1 MSKNTPITARVST
14 GLFNKKKGVTEPLL
28 NVGKAG
34 VHGNNQTRD
43 IPSPSKMR
51 GYAMKSSPFK
61 QKVVDGK
68 PMEVK
73 IKGAG
78 DKIVEPKK
86 ITKEMTTRANKERS
100 KAKAADTAATSPAKQ
115 KMIDGKPVEVKIKSA
130 GQRIIEETPGKPG
143 TANYDKAVAAEG
155 TKQVDP
161 KKITPEM
168 TAKANKKRAE
178 AKAADKAAAKPT
190 KTVKNIPGKVIDLK
204 DFEVEAK
211 RGMVESWEAGSQGR
225 RMKKLSDDISDS
237 QRKVDRYKGRLKGY
251 AKQDEKGNWVKTDPK
266 VSDRKFNRNL
276 RKFQESSRNV
286 KGSQSQYD
294 VYSKGVSRGASG
306 YRGGTFNVTEQA
318 TKKSLGDVK
327 QQIGF
332 EQKQLEPKK
341 VVTKTNPLVET
352 PAEKNNKFFKKKT
365 PLKMKYFK

>member
-14 GLFNKKKGVTEPLL
+14 GLFNKKKGVSEPLL

-43 IPSPSKMR
+43 IPSPSKMK

-61 QKVVDGK
+61 QKV
-68 PMEVK
+68 
-73 IKGAG
+73 
-78 DKIVEPKK
+78 
-86 ITKEMTTRANKERS
+86 
-100 KAKAADTAATSPAKQ
+100 
-115 KMIDGKPVEVKIKSA
+115 IDGKPVEFTVKSA
-130 GQRIIEETPGKPG
+130 GQRITEETPGKPG

-155 TKQVDP
+155 TKIVDP

-168 TAKANKKRAE
+168 TARANKKRAE

-190 KTVKNIPGKVIDLK
+190 KTVKDIPGKEINLK
-204 DFEVEAK
+204 DFEVVGK

-251 AKQDEKGNWVKTDPK
+251 AKQDEKGNWVKTDPN

-286 KGSQSQYD
+286 KGSQGQYD

-332 EQKQLEPKK
+332 EQEQLKPKK
-341 VVTKTNPLVET
+341 DVTNTNPLET
-352 PAEKNNKFFKKKT
+352 PNKKNNKFFKKTT

>member
-43 IPSPSKMR
+43 IPSPSKIK

-61 QKVVDGK
+61 QKMV
-68 PMEVK
+68 
-73 IKGAG
+73 
-78 DKIVEPKK
+78 
-86 ITKEMTTRANKERS
+86 
-100 KAKAADTAATSPAKQ
+100 
-115 KMIDGKPVEVKIKSA
+115 DGKPVEAKIKSA

-143 TANYDKAVAAEG
+143 SDNYDKAVAAEG
-155 TKQVDP
+155 TKIVDP
-161 KKITPEM
+161 ALITPEM
-168 TAKANKKRAE
+168 TARANKKRAD
-178 AKAADKAAAKPT
+178 AKAADVLAAKP
-190 KTVKNIPGKVIDLK
+190 VKKEKIIPGKDIDLK
-204 DFEVEAK
+204 DFEVEGK

-237 QRKVDRYKGRLKGY
+237 QKKIGRYQSRLAKHTGKDGKALKGH
-251 AKQDEKGNWVKTDPK
+251 E
-266 VSDRKFNRNL
+266 RRFRNATANL
-276 RKFQESSRNV
+276 AESTRNM
-286 KGSQSQYD
+286 KASQGQYD

-318 TKKSLGDVK
+318 TKKSLGNVN
-327 QQIGF
+327 QQIEF
-332 EQKQLEPKK
+332 EKKQLKPEKA
-341 VVTKTNPLVET
+341 VTKTNPN
-352 PAEKNNKFFKKKT
+352 PIANKKSNNFFKKTT

>member
-14 GLFNKKKGVTEPLL
+14 GLFNKKKGVSEPLL

-43 IPSPSKMR
+43 IPSPSKMK

-61 QKVVDGK
+61 QKMV
-68 PMEVK
+68 
-73 IKGAG
+73 
-78 DKIVEPKK
+78 
-86 ITKEMTTRANKERS
+86 
-100 KAKAADTAATSPAKQ
+100 
-115 KMIDGKPVEVKIKSA
+115 DGKPVEVKIKSA
-130 GQRIIEETPGKPG
+130 GELITEKG
-143 TANYDKAVAAEG
+143 
-155 TKQVDP
+155 
-161 KKITPEM
+161 KKIYEDVRDTGKSLKGLTPEQSDWR
-168 TAKANKKRAE
+168 AKEIKKLGGLDAYHVKYGSKE
-178 AKAADKAAAKPT
+178 GKKTGAKVDTGKRGPDTTTQGPDK
-190 KTVKNIPGKVIDLK
+190 NIDLK
-204 DFEVEAK
+204 DFEVEGK
-211 RGMVESWEAGSQGR
+211 RGIVESWEAGSQGR

-251 AKQDEKGNWVKTDPK
+251 AKQDEKGNWVKTDPN

-286 KGSQSQYD
+286 KGSQGQYD

-318 TKKSLGDVK
+318 TKKSLGNVK

-332 EQKQLEPKK
+332 EKDKLKPTK
-341 VVTKTNPLVET
+341 VATNTNPLETAATDSLET
-352 PAEKNNKFFKKKT
+352 PNKKNNKFFKKTT

>member
-28 NVGKAG
+28 NVGQAG

-43 IPSPSKMR
+43 IPSPSKIK

-61 QKVVDGK
+61 QVVTDGK
-68 PMEVK
+68 PIEARIPGKDTTEEV
-73 IKGAG
+73 I
-78 DKIVEPKK
+78 
-86 ITKEMTTRANKERS
+86 
-100 KAKAADTAATSPAKQ
+100 
-115 KMIDGKPVEVKIKSA
+115 
-130 GQRIIEETPGKPG
+130 TPGTPG
-143 TANYDKAVAAEG
+143 TSNYDAAVAAEG

-161 KKITPEM
+161 KKITPAM
-168 TAKANKKRAE
+168 TARANKKRADS
-178 AKAADKAAAKPT
+178 KAADAAAAKPT
-190 KTVKNIPGKVIDLK
+190 KTTKIVKGKDIDLK
-204 DFEVEAK
+204 DFEVEGK

-237 QRKVDRYKGRLKGY
+237 QKKVDRYKGRLKGY
-251 AKQDEKGNWVKTDPK
+251 AKQDEKGNWVKTDK
-266 VSDRKFNRNL
+266 TVSDSKFNRNL

-286 KGSQSQYD
+286 KGSQGQYD

-318 TKKSLGDVK
+318 TKKSLGDVNK
-327 QQIGF
+327 QIEF
-332 EQKQLEPKK
+332 ETKQNTP
-341 VVTKTNPLVET
+341 VVDKGTTNTPAVDKGTTNPLTTVKET
-352 PAEKNNKFFKKKT
+352 TSMVGDLKGTPKKTSDFFKKKT

>member
-14 GLFNKKKGVTEPLL
+14 GLFNKKKGVSEPLL

-43 IPSPSKMR
+43 IPSPSKMK

-68 PMEVK
+68 PIEFTV
-73 IKGAG
+73 
-78 DKIVEPKK
+78 
-86 ITKEMTTRANKERS
+86 
-100 KAKAADTAATSPAKQ
+100 
-115 KMIDGKPVEVKIKSA
+115 KSA
-130 GQRIIEETPGKPG
+130 GQRITEETPGKPG

-155 TKQVDP
+155 TKIVDP

-168 TAKANKKRAE
+168 TARANKKRAE
-178 AKAADKAAAKPT
+178 AKAADKAAAKPV
-190 KTVKNIPGKVIDLK
+190 KTVKDIPGKEINLK
-204 DFEVEAK
+204 DFEVEGK

-237 QRKVDRYKGRLKGY
+237 QKNIGKYTSRLSKHSDKEGKALKGHERRFRNATANLAE
-251 AKQDEKGNWVKTDPK
+251 AK
-266 VSDRKFNRNL
+266 RNMA
-276 RKFQESSRNV
+276 
-286 KGSQSQYD
+286 GSQGQYD

-332 EQKQLEPKK
+332 EKEQLKPKK
-341 VVTKTNPLVET
+341 VVTNTNPLET
-352 PAEKNNKFFKKKT
+352 PATGTLETPNKKSNKFFKKPT

>member
-14 GLFNKKKGVTEPLL
+14 GLFNKKKGATEPLL

-43 IPSPSKMR
+43 IPSPSKIK

-61 QKVVDGK
+61 Q
-68 PMEVK
+68 
-73 IKGAG
+73 
-78 DKIVEPKK
+78 
-86 ITKEMTTRANKERS
+86 T
-100 KAKAADTAATSPAKQ
+100 
-115 KMIDGKPVEVKIKSA
+115 MIDGKPVEVEIKST
-130 GQRIIEETPGKPG
+130 GDMITEKG
-143 TANYDKAVAAEG
+143 
-155 TKQVDP
+155 
-161 KKITPEM
+161 KKIYDDVRDTGKSLKGLTPEQLDWR
-168 TAKANKKRAE
+168 TNEIEKLGGIDNYHTKYGSKKGKKTGATVDTGKRE
-178 AKAADKAAAKPT
+178 PDT
-190 KTVKNIPGKVIDLK
+190 KKQGPEKKINLK
-204 DFEVEAK
+204 DFEVEGK

-251 AKQDEKGNWVKTDPK
+251 AKQDEKGNWVKTDPN

-286 KGSQSQYD
+286 KGSQGQYD

-306 YRGGTFNVTEQA
+306 YHGGTFNVTEQA
-318 TKKSLGDVK
+318 TKKSLGSPK
-327 QQIGF
+327 EQIAF
-332 EQKQLEPKK
+332 ETEQSGIKK
-341 VVTKTNPLVET
+341 TKKDATNTNPLEST
-352 PAEKNNKFFKKKT
+352 NKKSNKFFKKTT

>member
-43 IPSPSKMR
+43 IPSPSKIK

-61 QKVVDGK
+61 QKMV
-68 PMEVK
+68 
-73 IKGAG
+73 
-78 DKIVEPKK
+78 
-86 ITKEMTTRANKERS
+86 
-100 KAKAADTAATSPAKQ
+100 
-115 KMIDGKPVEVKIKSA
+115 DGKPVEAKIKSA

-155 TKQVDP
+155 TKIVDP
-161 KKITPEM
+161 ALITPEM
-168 TAKANKKRAE
+168 TARANKKRAD
-178 AKAADKAAAKPT
+178 AKAADVLAAKP
-190 KTVKNIPGKVIDLK
+190 VKKEKIIPGKDIDLK
-204 DFEVEAK
+204 DFEVEGK

-237 QRKVDRYKGRLKGY
+237 QRNVDRYKSRLKGY
-251 AKQDEKGNWVKTDPK
+251 AKQDKKGNWVKTDPK

-286 KGSQSQYD
+286 KGSQDQYD

-318 TKKSLGDVK
+318 TKKSLGNVN
-327 QQIGF
+327 QQIEF
-332 EQKQLEPKK
+332 EKKQLKPEKA
-341 VVTKTNPLVET
+341 VTKTNPN
-352 PAEKNNKFFKKKT
+352 PIANKKSNNFFKKTT

>member
-14 GLFNKKKGVTEPLL
+14 GLFNKKKGVSEPLL

-43 IPSPSKMR
+43 IPSPSKMK
-51 GYAMKSSPFK
+51 GYAMKSSPF
-61 QKVVDGK
+61 
-68 PMEVK
+68 
-73 IKGAG
+73 
-78 DKIVEPKK
+78 
-86 ITKEMTTRANKERS
+86 
-100 KAKAADTAATSPAKQ
+100 KQ

-143 TANYDKAVAAEG
+143 SANYDKAVAAEG
-155 TKQVDP
+155 TKIVDP

-168 TAKANKKRAE
+168 TARANKKRAE
-178 AKAADKAAAKPT
+178 AKAADKAAAKPV
-190 KTVKNIPGKVIDLK
+190 KTVKDIPGKEINLK
-204 DFEVEAK
+204 DFEVEGK

-237 QRKVDRYKGRLKGY
+237 QKNIGKYTSRLSKHSDKEGKALKGHERRFRNATANLAE
-251 AKQDEKGNWVKTDPK
+251 AK
-266 VSDRKFNRNL
+266 RNMA
-276 RKFQESSRNV
+276 
-286 KGSQSQYD
+286 GSQGQYD